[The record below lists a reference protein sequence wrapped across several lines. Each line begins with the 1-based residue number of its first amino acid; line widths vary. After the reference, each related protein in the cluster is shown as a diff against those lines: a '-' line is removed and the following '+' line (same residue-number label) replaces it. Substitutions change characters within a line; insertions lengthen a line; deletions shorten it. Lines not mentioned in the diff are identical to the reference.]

1 MLEGKDDAAHREAN
15 MPRRRFQPE
24 QDEPVGRLSI
34 FRANRSSRAAVAMAM
49 NDNRLRLWSNAR
61 PFQGVKCFGVSFF
74 TSFGLCCAFAR
85 PVYADSIS
93 GQASVI
99 AGVFI
104 EIKGERVKLGSVDAP
119 EPWHTSI
126 HCKTAAGAAVCRR
139 H

>member
-1 MLEGKDDAAHREAN
+1 M
-15 MPRRRFQPE
+15 
-24 QDEPVGRLSI
+24 GRLSI
-34 FRANRSSRAAVAMAM
+34 FRVNRSSRAAVAMAM

-61 PFQGVKCFGVSFF
+61 PFQGVICFGVSFF
-74 TSFGLCCAFAR
+74 TSFALCCAFAR
-85 PVYADSIS
+85 PMYADSIS

-119 EPWHTSI
+119 EPLHTCI
-126 HCKTAAGAAVCRR
+126 HAKTAPGAAVSRR